1 MEMLMNNR
9 KLFFVAA
16 ILMVVAMLGV
26 DSSAAN
32 KDMVQL
38 QTQIQALQDQ
48 MARMQQSFDERMGV
62 MRNLVEQNTDTMNK
76 LTTTMTQLQQT
87 LQKQSTDTSGRTDQ
101 LSGQLQTL
109 NDSLDEL
116 KARLARVASS
126 SRICSRRN
134 RMFKL
139 RHNLGRHRDL
149 RSSRS
154 RSKLRRPTCSI
165 TMVCGTITRQTG
177 TFPRRVQRLF
187 EVLSQQRSRR

>member
-1 MEMLMNNR
+1 MNNR

-87 LQKQSTDTSGRTDQ
+87 LQKQ
-101 LSGQLQTL
+101 
-109 NDSLDEL
+109 
-116 KARLARVASS
+116 
-126 SRICSRRN
+126 
-134 RMFKL
+134 
-139 RHNLGRHRDL
+139 
-149 RSSRS
+149 
-154 RSKLRRPTCSI
+154 
-165 TMVCGTITRQTG
+165 
-177 TFPRRVQRLF
+177 
-187 EVLSQQRSRR
+187 